1 MLART
6 GFALLKRPLLL
17 SKRFIHSSFSVAQ
30 YNILAKNMATEKLF
44 PYSKALEWSTRK
56 HLVIQNLAVLNQQKL
71 PDIFCLQELTDYW
84 TFFKDELASRGFG
97 SVYVKRPSIA
107 KSDGTGI
114 FYDNKLFSLVDE
126 RSMTYSDEYGKVA
139 LFVLLKNRHT
149 NRHLM
154 VCSTHLYWDRNR
166 SDVQLQ
172 ELHQL
177 HATFC
182 RLKIYWDAKIGED
195 IPSII
200 CGDFNNT
207 PKSKVYSFMT
217 SEFGKPLLQFRSAFD
232 TYAATTSMHTAS
244 PERTPFPGAQVH
256 GPEYEPP
263 FTTITHKR
271 AIPVDFIW
279 YSTNQLQVKALSQI
293 PTEEELRAEEG
304 PTGWKTKYFGTED
317 KVPEGNFNGIPNS
330 QWASD
335 HLPILAKFC
344 LLE

>member
-1 MLART
+1 
-6 GFALLKRPLLL
+6 
-17 SKRFIHSSFSVAQ
+17 
-30 YNILAKNMATEKLF
+30 
-44 PYSKALEWSTRK
+44 
-56 HLVIQNLAVLNQQKL
+56 
-71 PDIFCLQELTDYW
+71 
-84 TFFKDELASRGFG
+84 
-97 SVYVKRPSIA
+97 
-107 KSDGTGI
+107 
-114 FYDNKLFSLVDE
+114 
-126 RSMTYSDEYGKVA
+126 MTYSDEYGKVA

-304 PTGWKTKYFGTED
+304 PTGWKTKYFGTEG
-317 KVPEGNFNGIPNS
+317 KLTLPSLFHRS
-330 QWASD
+330 ASD
-335 HLPILAKFC
+335 FCIVLNLIFDTKIINSPLHMNILDSTSMLNCRSCSSFW
-344 LLE
+344 LTPLSFL